1 MNNQHNFR
9 SLFLFLIMSVI
20 TTGLNAQLLSKEN
33 THDLDKRKVNARNHG
48 QPSQVIY
55 DDAVQQFQVIYT
67 TNTKNKSI
75 QVDKLTF
82 DYDLNFVSEET
93 EEIALEPA
101 EKGKK
106 SEYTPSYRGDE
117 YTIQGV
123 TAGPNKAGRLE
134 FQKLET
140 SYKYNWFSGR
150 YKKNVKKLDK
160 VKFTDEGK
168 RKLTYVSHY
177 DNPENGEVIA
187 IAGQPDKFF
196 QVTTYKVLRVNA
208 NLEKVSEASIDLG
221 YVYRVMFAAA
231 LPSPDPALASD
242 FVMVFAAAGGKG
254 LYKPKIYQDP
264 SPTKWTYVRISPD
277 GQVKEQLNF
286 DTKTL
291 NWQILGATEK
301 DGSTYVYGVG
311 ESKGVG
317 ENHQKLLSVI
327 GTGKQDNFQILKVTG
342 GQVDFVSAPGL
353 DEINSKNAK
362 PASQKKP
369 SEYSGK
375 SVVFTDMRVTT
386 TGDVFITAQDYLNLG
401 TKAGPTYKDLFL
413 FHFGPD
419 GTFKRLYGIKN
430 DQKNAATNV
439 PTEGTIFEGS
449 NGKFYWFLSAL
460 NDVYS
465 RSWSSWSYLPGD
477 VVKETTTTIT
487 IPLIQYKGGQMDI
500 ASGNLDDFSVFGN
513 GEFNIFPN
521 TPYIQVE
528 GGKKMIFLGFG
539 GEKGRQLWL
548 GKFDPTTL

>member
-1 MNNQHNFR
+1 MNNR
-9 SLFLFLIMSVI
+9 LKLKTWILIALLGCLGN
-20 TTGLNAQLLSKEN
+20 GLQAQLLSKQN
-33 THDLDKRKVNARNHG
+33 VHDLDKRKVNARNHG
-48 QPSQVIY
+48 QPADVII
-55 DDAVQQFQVIYT
+55 DDAAQMFQVIYT
-67 TNTKNKSI
+67 TNTKSKSI

-82 DYDLNFVSEET
+82 DYDLNFVKEET
-93 EEIALEPA
+93 ETIELERG
-101 EKGKK
+101 EKREK
-106 SEYTPSYRGDE
+106 SKYTRRYRGDE
-117 YTIQGV
+117 YTVQGV

-140 SYKYNWFSGR
+140 SYKYNWFTGA

-160 VKFTDEGK
+160 VKFQDEGK
-168 RKLTYVSHY
+168 RKLTYASHY
-177 DNPENGEVIA
+177 NNPENGEVLA

-221 YVYRVMFAAA
+221 FVYRMMYAAP
-231 LPSPDPALASD
+231 LPAEDESVASD
-242 FVMVFAAAGGKG
+242 FVMIFAAAGGKG

-264 SPTKWTYVRISPD
+264 SPAKWTYVRISPD

-301 DGSTYVYGVG
+301 DGSVYVYGVG

-317 ENHQKLLSVI
+317 EDHQKLLSAI

-342 GQVDFVSAPGL
+342 GKIDFVSAPGL
-353 DEINSKNAK
+353 DEMNSKNEK
-362 PASQKKP
+362 PASQKKIT
-369 SEYSGK
+369 EYSGK
-375 SVVFTDMRVTT
+375 SVVFTDMRVTSS
-386 TGDVFITAQDYLNLG
+386 GDVFITAQDYLNLG

-419 GTFKRLYGIKN
+419 GAFKRLYGIKN
-430 DQKNAATNV
+430 DQKNAATNI

-465 RSWSSWSYLPGD
+465 RSWTSWSYLPGD

-500 ASGNLDDFSVFGN
+500 AVGKIDDFQVFGD

-521 TPYIQVE
+521 TPYVQID

-539 GEKGRQLWL
+539 GDKGRQLWL

>member
-1 MNNQHNFR
+1 MNNQHKLKSLLLLSVM
-9 SLFLFLIMSVI
+9 SLF
-20 TTGLNAQLLSKEN
+20 TTGLSAQLLSKEN
-33 THDLDKRKVNARNHG
+33 THDLDKRKVNTRNHG
-48 QPSQVIY
+48 QPSQVIF
-55 DDAVQQFQVIYT
+55 DDATQKFQVIYT
-67 TNTKNKSI
+67 TNTKSKSI

-93 EEIALEPA
+93 EDIPLESG
-101 EKGKK
+101 KGGK
-106 SEYTPSYRGDE
+106 SDYTPNYRGDE

-123 TAGPNKAGRLE
+123 TAGPNRAGRLE

-160 VKFTDEGK
+160 VKFTETDK
-168 RKLTYVSHY
+168 RKMTYAAHY
-177 DNPENGEVIA
+177 DNPETGEVVA

-196 QVTTYKVLRVNA
+196 QVKTYKVLRVNA
-208 NLEKVSEASIDLG
+208 DLEKVSETDIEVG
-221 YVYRVMFAAA
+221 YVQRQMYAAA
-231 LPSPDPALASD
+231 LPSEDEAIASD
-242 FVMVFAAAGGKG
+242 FIMVFAAAGGKG
-254 LYKPKIYQDP
+254 VYKAKINADP
-264 SPTKWTYVRISPD
+264 NVSNWTYVRISPT
-277 GQVKEQLNF
+277 GEVKEKINF
-286 DTKTL
+286 DTKAL
-291 NWQILGATEK
+291 NWMILGAQEK
-301 DGSTYVYGVG
+301 DGSVYVYGVG

-317 ENHQKLLSVI
+317 EQHQKFTAVI
-327 GTGKQDNFQILKVTG
+327 GSGKQDLFQILKISDG
-342 GQVDFVSAPGL
+342 KVDFISAPGL
-353 DEINSKNAK
+353 DEINAKNEK

-375 SVVFTDMRVTT
+375 SVVFTDMRVTS

-419 GTFKRLYGIKN
+419 GSFKRLYGIKN
-430 DQKNAATNV
+430 DQKNAASNV

-465 RSWSSWSYLPGD
+465 RSWSSWSYLPGN

-513 GEFNIFPN
+513 GEFNIFPK
-521 TPYIQVE
+521 TPYIQVD

-539 GEKGRQLWL
+539 GKKGRQLWM